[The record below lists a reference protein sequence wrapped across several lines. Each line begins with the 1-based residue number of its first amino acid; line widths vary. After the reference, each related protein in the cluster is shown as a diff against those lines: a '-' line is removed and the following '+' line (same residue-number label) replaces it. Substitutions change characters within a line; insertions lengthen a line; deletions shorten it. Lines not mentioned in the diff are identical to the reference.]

1 MLNLVLD
8 IETLPCDEK
17 TRDILPE
24 ISPPSR
30 LKTEKQISEW
40 KKKMLPKLKENQLLF
55 TALNPN
61 YGRIFCIG
69 MFFFDDEKDFYKAI
83 SFHGNEEKPLLK
95 EFWQKLKEN
104 NYPYVITYNGL
115 GFDLP
120 FIWKRSVILAVEGT
134 KEFNLRRYTTDYNY
148 DIMAVWCNWDVRNAI
163 KLDNLTKI
171 LGVESKS
178 GSGADVYDMWQ
189 KREYKKIAEYCMQ
202 DVFVTYQCYSRMNFL
217 TTKDHS
223 KIDIEYKEFF

>member
-8 IETLPCDEK
+8 IETIPCDEE
-17 TRDILPE
+17 TRKNLPE
-24 ISPPSR
+24 ISPPAR

-40 KKKMLPKLKENQLLF
+40 KKKLLPKLEEERFIL

-69 MFFFDDEKDFYKAI
+69 MFLFDTEKDIYQAL
-83 SFHGNEEKPLLK
+83 SLYGNQEKELLK

-120 FIWKRSVILAVEGT
+120 FIWKRSVILDVQGT

-148 DIMAVWCNWDVRNAI
+148 DIMAVWSNWDQRNFI
-163 KLDNLTKI
+163 KLNELSKI

-178 GSGADVYDMWQ
+178 GSGAEVHGMWQ
-189 KREYKKIAEYCMQ
+189 KSEYKEIAEYCMQ
-202 DVFVTYQCYSRMNFL
+202 DVFVTYQCFCRLSFL
-217 TTKDHS
+217 TAIEHS